1 MSIWRVLSVLF
12 PVLVCALGTM
22 SVSGQELPPREGEE
36 ALLMVPPGAGGAPPD
51 PAVAA
56 AFAGAADAYGANDFA
71 AARAVWRA
79 LADDGFGPAQYNLGV
94 MLEHGR
100 GGGVDYAGA
109 AHWYARAAD
118 QDIAQAMINLARL
131 HFEGRGVKR
140 DPAEALHRLE
150 MAAMLDAPAAAY
162 NLGVARLKGL
172 GGKADPAEAARWF
185 TRAADAGHMLA
196 AYNLGV
202 LYRDGSGVS
211 RDRTRAGE
219 LFAAAA
225 GAGDAFAHYA
235 LADLLLDRT
244 GAGGAKGI
252 DNKALTDAVRHLDA
266 AARAGVTAAQ
276 NRLAIMLAKG
286 QGAKRDPETA
296 LMWFHVA
303 AGLGAANAA
312 RNRDAL
318 ARTLSQA
325 TRARAKRRADA
336 FRPAV
341 TKP

>member
-51 PAVAA
+51 PADAA
-56 AFAGAADAYGANDFA
+56 AFAGAADAYGANDF
-71 AARAVWRA
+71 
-79 LADDGFGPAQYNLGV
+79 
-94 MLEHGR
+94 
-100 GGGVDYAGA
+100 
-109 AHWYARAAD
+109 
-118 QDIAQAMINLARL
+118 
-131 HFEGRGVKR
+131 
-140 DPAEALHRLE
+140 
-150 MAAMLDAPAAAY
+150 
-162 NLGVARLKGL
+162 
-172 GGKADPAEAARWF
+172 
-185 TRAADAGHMLA
+185 
-196 AYNLGV
+196 
-202 LYRDGSGVS
+202 
-211 RDRTRAGE
+211 
-219 LFAAAA
+219 
-225 GAGDAFAHYA
+225 
-235 LADLLLDRT
+235 
-244 GAGGAKGI
+244 
-252 DNKALTDAVRHLDA
+252 A